1 MPRTTWLVVFLR
13 LGVVAVIGP
22 AFAQTS
28 PFRLPPEQGSSAPP
42 PGTLR
47 ESPGRPPPG
56 ALYIPE
62 QPGSTLLVTE
72 YLGRPVYGPDK
83 QRVGT
88 ISNLLVDV
96 TGRVTGIVLEV
107 GGFLGLGGKEVAI
120 SFEALY
126 PVHEDDQDLFL
137 VEMNKAQL
145 TAAPTFKRAK

>member
-1 MPRTTWLVVFLR
+1 MPATPWPAVVLELTV
-13 LGVVAVIGP
+13 LGMAVPVI
-22 AFAQTS
+22 AQTS
-28 PFRLPPEQGSSAPP
+28 PFQRSPEQGSAAPP
-42 PGTLR
+42 RGTLR
-47 ESPGRPPPG
+47 ESSGRPPPG

-62 QPGSTLLVTE
+62 QPGNALLVTE

-96 TGRVTGIVLEV
+96 TGRVTGVVLEV
-107 GGFLGLGGKEVAI
+107 GGFLGLGSKEVAI

-126 PVHEDDQDLFL
+126 PVHEDDQDRFL

-145 TAAPTFKRAK
+145 TAAPPFKRAK

>member
-1 MPRTTWLVVFLR
+1 MPATPWPAVVLELTFL
-13 LGVVAVIGP
+13 GMAVP
-22 AFAQTS
+22 VFAQTS
-28 PFRLPPEQGSSAPP
+28 PFKLQPQQGSAAPP

-47 ESPGRPPPG
+47 ESSGPPPPG

-62 QPGSTLLVTE
+62 QPGNALLVTE